1 MISIIQINV
10 NECIKKSVF
19 TGSMLY
25 TVHRSGDS
33 DRVYV
38 TDLTSLEQRIVA
50 VLASRVVGQLSMLDN
65 DLYYYSSHERRLVN
79 SICCVCE

>member
-1 MISIIQINV
+1 MIQIIV
-10 NECIKKSVF
+10 SKCIEKSVF

-50 VLASRVVGQLSMLDN
+50 VLASHVVGQLSMLEN
-65 DLYYYSSHERRLVN
+65 DLYYYSSHERRLVD
-79 SICCVCE
+79 SVCCLCE